1 MVILLDRQSRCFL
14 SSLRILQNYF
24 YVSSLSRE
32 KAFFSL
38 ALQIYR
44 NVIWIRSVKTKRLE
58 WYLFIYLEDLFLEA
72 ARLKQVLDSVWNK
85 SFRNTLVLII

>member
-14 SSLRILQNYF
+14 SLRILQNYF